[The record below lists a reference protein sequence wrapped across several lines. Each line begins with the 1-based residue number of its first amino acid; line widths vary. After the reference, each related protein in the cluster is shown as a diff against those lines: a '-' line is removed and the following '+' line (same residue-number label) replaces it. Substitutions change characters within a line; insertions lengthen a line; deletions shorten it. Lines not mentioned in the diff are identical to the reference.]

1 MDRVNRQ
8 TIKRPASFRLGAGGQ
23 RGLSIY
29 GWLAVL
35 VIAAG
40 VMISLLRLGPHYID
54 YNIVIG
60 IMDRLP
66 ADQVH
71 EMSREKIREHFQKQF
86 RIENFRIPLKDIMTI
101 ERGGGQTVLDLNY
114 EVREHMVYN
123 IDVVLTFS
131 EKRTYQ

>member
-1 MDRVNRQ
+1 MDRLNRQ
-8 TIKRPASFRLGAGGQ
+8 TTRRPASFKLGASGQ

-29 GWLAVL
+29 GWLAVM

-40 VMISLLRLGPHYID
+40 VLISILRLGPHYID

-66 ADQVH
+66 AEEVH
-71 EMSREKIREHFQKQF
+71 SMPRDKIREHFNKQF

-101 ERGGGQTVLDLNY
+101 ERGGGQTVLDINY

-123 IDVVLTFS
+123 VDVVLSFS
-131 EKRTYQ
+131 EKRTYK